1 MLRITARFG
10 AILLAALPLAACGG
24 DRGGGNLARSAAT
37 LVVRDSG
44 FANIGSVF
52 HDGLFDVYFVSNING
67 GALEEDGNGFVSI
80 VSGDGV
86 VEVLRHVDGAA
97 AGIALHAPKGL
108 VVVDSMLYVTDIHTI
123 WRFDRNTGAPL
134 GSTRI
139 AGATSLHAIVAHPNL
154 AVYFTDAGFRQGD
167 EGPEPSGT
175 DAVYRLW
182 PDGRLDTLAMG
193 LELGRPT
200 GIALA
205 GDSVWVVSSA
215 TGELYR
221 LEDGQRVDVQKVADR
236 LEGLVV
242 TETAVFLSDP
252 ITGTL
257 LRGILGGRFAPA
269 AENLPGPRSLAFDRW
284 RFRVLVVTNQGTEI
298 RAIPLAF

>member
-1 MLRITARFG
+1 MLRFTVRFG
-10 AILLAALPLAACGG
+10 VSVLSAMSLTACGSEQ
-24 DRGGGNLARSAAT
+24 GGFLSAAM
-37 LVVRDSG
+37 LMVRDSG
-44 FANIGSVF
+44 LANIGGVV
-52 HDGLFDVYFVSNING
+52 HDGFNDIYFVSNING
-67 GALEEDGNGFVSI
+67 APLQEDANGYIS
-80 VSGDGV
+80 V
-86 VEVLRHVDGAA
+86 VMGEGEVAVLRHVDAAA

-108 VVVDSMLYVTDIHTI
+108 TVVDTLLYVTDIHTV
-123 WRFDRNTGAPL
+123 WRFHRDTGVLL

-139 AGATSLHAIVAHPNL
+139 AGATSLHAIVAHPDL
-154 AVYFTDAGFRQGD
+154 AVYFTDAGFRQGA

-193 LELGRPT
+193 PELGRPT
-200 GIALA
+200 GIAVT
-205 GDSVWVVSSA
+205 GDSVWVVASA

-242 TETAVFLSDP
+242 TESAVFVTDP
-252 ITGTL
+252 IAGTL
-257 LRGILGGRFAPA
+257 LRGTLGGPFSIV
-269 AENLPGPRSLAFDRW
+269 AENLPGPRAVAFDRW
-284 RFRVLVVTNQGTEI
+284 RFRVLVVTDQGNAI